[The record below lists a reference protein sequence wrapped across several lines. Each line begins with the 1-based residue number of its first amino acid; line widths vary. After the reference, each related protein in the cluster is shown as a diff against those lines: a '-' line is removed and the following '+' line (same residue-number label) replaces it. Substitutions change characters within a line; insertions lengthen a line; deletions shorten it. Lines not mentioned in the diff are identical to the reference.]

1 MARMLDFIFSRGRD
15 RYGGYEL
22 LDEIARGGMSRV
34 WRARK
39 PGEDRIYAIKVL
51 TPESVETMN
60 RFREVFET
68 EEGEI
73 ALRLNHP
80 NVIKTYRYGRMAKDA
95 YYIVMEY
102 VDGPNLET
110 LVVLESPRIRQN
122 RFDLVLQMGAGLQY
136 IHERGLI
143 HRDFCPK
150 NVLCST
156 DNVAKIIDFGLC
168 VPTALQERT
177 FMARAG
183 TASYMAPEQVRSQ
196 PLDARADIYAY
207 GMSAFEVLSHRRPFP
222 RSQSRSRRMQD
233 HLNIEPLRLRQVAPE
248 LPEELERVIEKCI
261 AKDRDMRYKSMDVV
275 LRDMRAAV
283 EIALSQQG

>member
-1 MARMLDFIFSRGRD
+1 MLDFLFSRDRK

-22 LDEIARGGMSRV
+22 VEEVARGGMSRV
-34 WRARK
+34 WKARK
-39 PGEDRIYAIKVL
+39 PGDERLVAVKVL
-51 TPESVETMN
+51 TPESVETMA
-60 RFREVFET
+60 RFKAVFET

-80 NVIKTYRYGRMAKDA
+80 NVIKTYDYGRVGKDA
-95 YYIVMEY
+95 YYIVMEF

-110 LVVLESPRIRQN
+110 LVVLESPRIAQA

-136 IHERGLI
+136 IHRQGLI

-150 NVLCST
+150 NVLIGSN
-156 DNVAKIIDFGLC
+156 DEAKIIDFGLC
-168 VPTALQERT
+168 VPATLQEKT

-196 PLDARADIYAY
+196 PLDVRADIYAY
-207 GMSAFEVLSHRRPFP
+207 GMSAFEVLTSRRPFP
-222 RSQSRSRRMQD
+222 RTQSRSRRMQD
-233 HLNIEPLRLRQVAPE
+233 HLNVKPLRLRQVHPE
-248 LPEELERVIEKCI
+248 LPQELEDAIQKCI
-261 AKDRDMRYKSMDVV
+261 AKDREMRYKSMDEA

>member
-1 MARMLDFIFSRGRD
+1 MTGLLDFIFSRGKK

-39 PGEDRIYAIKVL
+39 PGDDRIYAVKVL
-51 TPESVETMN
+51 TPESVEAMN
-60 RFREVFET
+60 RFRQVFET
-68 EEGEI
+68 EEGEV

-80 NVIKTYRYGRMAKDA
+80 NVIKTYEYGRLAGDA

-110 LVVLESPRIRQN
+110 LVVLESPRIKDN

-136 IHERGLI
+136 IHEQGLI

-150 NVLCST
+150 NVLYGT

-168 VPTALQERT
+168 VPTVVQERT

-207 GMSAFEVLSHRRPFP
+207 GMSAFEVLTHRRPFP
-222 RSQSRSRRMQD
+222 RTASRSRRMQD
-233 HLNIEPLRLRQVAPE
+233 HLNIQPLRLRQVAPE
-248 LPEELERVIEKCI
+248 LPEEMEQVIEKCI
-261 AKDRDMRYKSMDVV
+261 AKDREMRYKSMDAV

-283 EIALSQQG
+283 QIALSQQG